1 MPTQRSHLH
10 ARAVEGEMVVLDR
23 EGELVHQLNLTASF
37 IWDRCDG
44 RRSILQIGADLA
56 AAFDVDL
63 GTATEDVAATVS
75 QFERLGLVTCGLP
88 PVSNE
93 GRLIVPEETGGSP
106 GPQRC

>member
-1 MPTQRSHLH
+1 
-10 ARAVEGEMVVLDR
+10 MVVLDR
-23 EGELVHQLNLTASF
+23 EGELVHQLNRTASF

-44 RRSILQIGADLA
+44 RRSIRQIGADLA

-75 QFERLGLVTCGLP
+75 QLESLGLVTCGLP
-88 PVSNE
+88 PVNDQRRS
-93 GRLIVPEETGGSP
+93 LAPDETGGSP